1 MGGKWS
7 NHYPTLHPAPPAI
20 TLPSSNSFIRCVS
33 SSFVFSSTMYSSS
46 CDPPDVYDLF
56 FSYAECG
63 THNPTRF
70 TRKSSRVSCAFF
82 VDSDSFSFLS
92 AVQALLLSS
101 NAACTAS
108 SCAFP
113 W

>member
-1 MGGKWS
+1 
-7 NHYPTLHPAPPAI
+7 
-20 TLPSSNSFIRCVS
+20 
-33 SSFVFSSTMYSSS
+33 MYSSS

-63 THNPTRF
+63 AHNPTRF
-70 TRKSSRVSCAFF
+70 TRKSSRVS
-82 VDSDSFSFLS
+82 DSFSFLS
-92 AVQALLLSS
+92 AAQALLLSS
-101 NAACTAS
+101 SAACTAS